1 MLPKKAII
9 AVIVASLLL
18 YGYSGLSGN
27 ETKGAPNLLL
37 GFAVVGAAN
46 AVRELKELMQPL

>member
-18 YGYSGLSGN
+18 YGSKALGGDQAK
-27 ETKGAPNLLL
+27 TPNLLL
-37 GFAVVGAAN
+37 GFTVVGALN
-46 AVRELKELMQPL
+46 AVREFKELLQPL